1 MSAAMKEKLRDPN
14 DLAKEIWGCI
24 TECQFDGPEAI
35 EYISDMLRDD
45 RELLTR
51 KLLNKIAEW

>member
-1 MSAAMKEKLRDPN
+1 MKEKLRDP
-14 DLAKEIWGCI
+14 DEIAKEIWDCI

-35 EYISDMLRDD
+35 EYISDMVRYD

-51 KLLNKIAEW
+51 KMLNKTAEW